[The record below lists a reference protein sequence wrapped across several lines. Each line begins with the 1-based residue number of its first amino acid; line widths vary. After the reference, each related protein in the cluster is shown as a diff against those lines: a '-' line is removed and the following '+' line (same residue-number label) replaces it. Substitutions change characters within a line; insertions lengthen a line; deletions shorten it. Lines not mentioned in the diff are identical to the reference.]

1 MSFGGSAQGMIT
13 SLKNNRKLKSQ
24 KRSYFDKANN
34 SDHKIY
40 KTKSKFKKA
49 TPEQLQDIREKVR
62 KEKRSTFL
70 LALFFF
76 IIFAILFF
84 YLQSF

>member
-34 SDHKIY
+34 SDRKIY
-40 KTKSKFKKA
+40 KANSKLKKA
-49 TPEQLQDIREKVR
+49 SPEKLQAIREKVK
-62 KEKRSTFL
+62 KEKLTTL
-70 LALFFF
+70 IIALLFFL
-76 IIFAILFF
+76 IFAILFF
-84 YLQSF
+84 YIQSF

>member
-24 KRSYFDKANN
+24 KRRYFDKANN

-40 KTKSKFKKA
+40 KANSKFKKA
-49 TPEQLQDIREKVR
+49 TPEQLKAIREKVR

>member
-24 KRSYFDKANN
+24 KRSYFDKTNN

-40 KTKSKFKKA
+40 KANSKLKKA
-49 TPEQLQDIREKVR
+49 TPEQLQAIREKVK
-62 KEKRSTFL
+62 KEKRSSLL
-70 LALFFF
+70 LALLFF

-84 YLQSF
+84 YIQSF

>member
-34 SDHKIY
+34 SDHKVY
-40 KTKSKFKKA
+40 KANSKLKKA
-49 TPEQLQDIREKVR
+49 TPEQLQAIREKV
-62 KEKRSTFL
+62 KRSTLL
-70 LALFFF
+70 LAL
-76 IIFAILFF
+76 IFSLFSLIYF
-84 YLQSF
+84 SISKVFNL

>member
-1 MSFGGSAQGMIT
+1 MSFGGSTQGMIT
-13 SLKNNRKLKSQ
+13 ALKNNRKLKSH

-40 KTKSKFKKA
+40 TANSKFKKA
-49 TPEQLQDIREKVR
+49 TPEQLQAIREKVK
-62 KEKRSTFL
+62 KEKLKTLL

-76 IIFAILFF
+76 LIFAILFF